1 MKVTVKMGLL
11 FAAIWIASKMIFFI
25 TGITEKEIIPSV
37 LLNILFML
45 MAISFGLYFH
55 KRKEIKNHFDAKTI
69 DNLDV
74 SDVLLEESSMLSD
87 IKNGLKSGVP
97 YAIIVS
103 LFLFFY
109 YDTIDPDFNQHQIS
123 EAEMGIQKLLDNPAE
138 LDKIRAENEDFE
150 VMTKDEIYNSMV
162 QGPQIFYN
170 AKSTAIVSMLALLML
185 ATLNSIFVTII
196 YRKVVFK

>member
-1 MKVTVKMGLL
+1 MKVTVKMGIL

-25 TGITEKEIIPSV
+25 TGITGKEIVPSV
-37 LLNILFML
+37 LLNILCML
-45 MAISFGLYFH
+45 LAISFGLYFQ
-55 KRKEIKNHFDAKTI
+55 KRKEIKDRFEASKKA
-69 DNLDV
+69 LAGDV
-74 SDVLLEESSMLSD
+74 IEESSMLSD
-87 IKNGLKSGVP
+87 IKNGLKAGVP

-103 LFLFFY
+103 LFIFFY

-123 EAEMGIQKLLDNPAE
+123 EAEMGIQKLLDDPVE

-162 QGPQIFYN
+162 QGPRIFYN

-185 ATLNSIFVTII
+185 ATLNSIFVAII